1 MFEFLNKVF
10 GRPVEVE
17 VVGYESKE
25 VVLKSEAPLTLG
37 INDVHATIA
46 GVKLKARIQVV
57 ETGIESSRGFWLAP
71 TEAVPYLEEI
81 FTHNEKRRAPRYARA
96 LRVRSALFDKFQGSS
111 LDLSIEGMRLE
122 GQGNLVPGSTIEID
136 VELDDHRETRVEF
149 QAVVRWSAPALTD
162 GYVVSGLEY
171 LNFDET
177 NENYP
182 FYLKFLERL
191 AASEEPLSETE

>member
-17 VVGYESKE
+17 VVGYNSEE
-25 VVLKSEAPLTLG
+25 VVLTSAIPLSLG
-37 INDVHATIA
+37 INDVHATIS

-57 ETGIESSRGFWLAP
+57 ESGTETSRGFWLAP

-81 FTHNEKRRAPRYARA
+81 FTHNEKRSAPRYARA
-96 LRVRSALFDKFQGSS
+96 LRVRSALFDTFQGST
-111 LDLSIEGMRLE
+111 LDLSSEGMRLE
-122 GQGNLVPGSTIEID
+122 GQGDLVPGSTVEID

-149 QAVVRWSAPALTD
+149 EAVVRWSAPALTE

-171 LNFDET
+171 LNFDEK
-177 NENYP
+177 NENYA
-182 FYLKFLERL
+182 FYLKFLDRL
-191 AASEEPLSETE
+191 AGSEEPLSEN